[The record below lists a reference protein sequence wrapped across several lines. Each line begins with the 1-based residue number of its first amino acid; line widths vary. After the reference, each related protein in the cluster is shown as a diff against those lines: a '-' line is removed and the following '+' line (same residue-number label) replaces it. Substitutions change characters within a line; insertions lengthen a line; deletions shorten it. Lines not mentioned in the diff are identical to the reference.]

1 MADEQTTETTTT
13 ENPSTDEQTSTQTSA
28 SSTTETDEEKIDL
41 GKGDEEE
48 TSTETETGE
57 DEQTDEEKARAALFG
72 APAEGET
79 YAIEGLPEGMSI
91 DEAALEAVTPV
102 FRELGLSN
110 VGASKVASVYAE
122 KVLPGVVEQVTTQQK
137 EALETQIADQR
148 NEWQGETL
156 KAIKGEIELKTKTG
170 DKIDFGGAGVKQ
182 VQQAAARAI
191 DRVAPAGFREFL
203 DETGLGMHPAM
214 VAFAYK
220 VGQLV
225 AEDTDT
231 GGGGD
236 PPPSKSTQTQRFYGR

>member
-1 MADEQTTETTTT
+1 M
-13 ENPSTDEQTSTQTSA
+13 
-28 SSTTETDEEKIDL
+28 
-41 GKGDEEE
+41 
-48 TSTETETGE
+48 
-57 DEQTDEEKARAALFG
+57 FG